1 MKHRWYSSCLLGL
14 SALPLGSSSNSA
26 NNNNNNNNWQPS
38 SRTNNY
44 QQQEDPIQHNNR
56 GRRKLNNNNNAA
68 GGRGRDGDYY
78 YRNENSREA
87 DYSSSNRD
95 DYRNPYASSSSSPLP
110 PPPPPP
116 GSSYQPIHYS
126 FKASATSSKDD
137 KDVDD
142 ETLRNNNSPNDFA
155 SSPRR
160 DAITLQTSTRRGRFS
175 LSCAC
180 LTVGMGCGYY
190 FGQSLS
196 LQQPKH
202 MAIAMGV
209 VFVFGSFLRN
219 DYGELI
225 RVLGLT
231 LLWTLRRFHTI
242 RKEYPTW
249 PYIIAACCQLNP
261 ASRRRRR
268 RYFPP
273 GTSDTVS
280 PWNYVATAG
289 NDDGDDDDNN
299 IEFNMIWTMLAM
311 SLVGA
316 LCGSSLPVLPTWMGA
331 LLGAASLSMAIT
343 LSSSQ
348 GDLTRVMGARVVA
361 VGREVWSIH
370 TELQLWSKVG
380 RVSSKILDKL
390 MILDRKHKVRDRVG
404 SGVTFL
410 YNQVLKATAG
420 NREGQVEEENE
431 DPRQRQ
437 RQQRQ
442 GEGGNNR
449 DRESR
454 QRRPYDDDDDYEPY
468 RDRNDSASSQRSSR
482 RGPPPPRRPD
492 AAADRD
498 WAPPRR

>member
-1 MKHRWYSSCLLGL
+1 
-14 SALPLGSSSNSA
+14 
-26 NNNNNNNNWQPS
+26 
-38 SRTNNY
+38 
-44 QQQEDPIQHNNR
+44 
-56 GRRKLNNNNNAA
+56 
-68 GGRGRDGDYY
+68 
-78 YRNENSREA
+78 
-87 DYSSSNRD
+87 
-95 DYRNPYASSSSSPLP
+95 
-110 PPPPPP
+110 
-116 GSSYQPIHYS
+116 
-126 FKASATSSKDD
+126 
-137 KDVDD
+137 
-142 ETLRNNNSPNDFA
+142 
-155 SSPRR
+155 
-160 DAITLQTSTRRGRFS
+160 
-175 LSCAC
+175 
-180 LTVGMGCGYY
+180 
-190 FGQSLS
+190 
-196 LQQPKH
+196 
-202 MAIAMGV
+202 
-209 VFVFGSFLRN
+209 
-219 DYGELI
+219 
-225 RVLGLT
+225 
-231 LLWTLRRFHTI
+231 
-242 RKEYPTW
+242 
-249 PYIIAACCQLNP
+249 
-261 ASRRRRR
+261 
-268 RYFPP
+268 
-273 GTSDTVS
+273 
-280 PWNYVATAG
+280 
-289 NDDGDDDDNN
+289 
-299 IEFNMIWTMLAM
+299 
-311 SLVGA
+311 
-316 LCGSSLPVLPTWMGA
+316 
-331 LLGAASLSMAIT
+331 MAIT